1 MAKDREQKKTFVIYE
16 DMMNIVLSLP
26 DDAAL
31 DFARALFSYYLDKD
45 FDASAVSAGLLETYK
60 ARIDAD
66 IAEYKAKCQKN
77 KDNIAA
83 YWERKRT
90 EADEYERIRTNTNVL
105 QTNSKR
111 IHDNDNDNDNEYE
124 KKKKMCSNEHIKEIA
139 DEWNATFANTDVP
152 KVTILKP
159 GSKRAKMLQARLDEF
174 GKEKVIDAM
183 KTAAESSF
191 LTSSSWFSFD
201 WFCCPSNFVKII
213 EGNYKDHAQQLQAF
227 SPAPKRGSAA
237 ELQNFYDAAA
247 KWAEGG

>member
-1 MAKDREQKKTFVIYE
+1 MYE
-16 DMMNIVLSLP
+16 SMIVYRSFYEAIKEL
-26 DDAAL
+26 DDATAAAVFRAMCEYGLNGNEIELQGVSKAIFAL
-31 DFARALFSYYLDKD
+31 IKPQ
-45 FDASAVSAGLLETYK
+45 
-60 ARIDAD
+60 IDANNKRKQNGFKGGRPK
-66 IAEYKAKCQKN
+66 AENNQTETKTKPKQN
-77 KDNIAA
+77 QT
-83 YWERKRT
+83 ET
-90 EADEYERIRTNTNVL
+90 EAKANINLNV
-105 QTNSKR
+105 NVNK
-111 IHDNDNDNDNEYE
+111 NVKE
-124 KKKKMCSNEHIKEIA
+124 KKMCSNEHIKEIA

-159 GSKRAKMLQARLDEF
+159 GSKRAKMLQARLEEF

-213 EGNYKDHAQQLQAF
+213 EGNYKDHAQQLQTF
-227 SPAPKRGSAA
+227 SPSPKRGSAA

>member
-1 MAKDREQKKTFVIYE
+1 MGKNSFVLGSSWAKRMLDV
-16 DMMNIVLSLP
+16 P
-26 DDAAL
+26 DD
-31 DFARALFSYYLDKD
+31 DFAVIVKAVFRF
-45 FDASAVSAGLLETYK
+45 AVSGEHEQVNGLQKALVEEMTDFLEENAVKYEEVCEKRRLAGSIGGKQK
-60 ARIDAD
+60 AAN
-66 IAEYKAKCQKN
+66 AKSKQ
-77 KDNIAA
+77 
-83 YWERKRT
+83 
-90 EADEYERIRTNTNVL
+90 NVA
-105 QTNSKR
+105 
-111 IHDNDNDNDNEYE
+111 DNDNEYE

-139 DEWNATFANTDVP
+139 DAWNATFANTDVP

>member
-1 MAKDREQKKTFVIYE
+1 MTDSFVFYRSFYE
-16 DMMNIVLSLP
+16 SIKEFDAETQLAFLTAVMEYALNENEIPLP
-26 DDAAL
+26 VVPKALFTAVKPQLDANRKRKEHGNLGGRPRKDAAETEENKQGFSKTETIG
-31 DFARALFSYYLDKD
+31 FAKKNHRFSNEKP
-45 FDASAVSAGLLETYK
+45 
-60 ARIDAD
+60 
-66 IAEYKAKCQKN
+66 
-77 KDNIAA
+77 
-83 YWERKRT
+83 
-90 EADEYERIRTNTNVL
+90 NV
-105 QTNSKR
+105 
-111 IHDNDNDNDNEYE
+111 NENVNVNVNVNE
-124 KKKKMCSNEHIKEIA
+124 KKMCSNEHMKEIA
-139 DEWNATFANTDVP
+139 DAWNVTFANTDVP

-174 GKEKVIDAM
+174 GKEKVIDAI

-227 SPAPKRGSAA
+227 SQAPKRGSAA

>member
-1 MAKDREQKKTFVIYE
+1 MGKNSFVLGSSWAKRMLDV
-16 DMMNIVLSLP
+16 P
-26 DDAAL
+26 DD
-31 DFARALFSYYLDKD
+31 DFAVIVKAVFRFAVNGEHEQVTGLQKALVEEMTD
-45 FDASAVSAGLLETYK
+45 FLEENAVKYEEVCEKRRLAGSIGGKQKAANAKQTVANDSKCYNLLSK
-60 ARIDAD
+60 S
-66 IAEYKAKCQKN
+66 KQ
-77 KDNIAA
+77 
-83 YWERKRT
+83 
-90 EADEYERIRTNTNVL
+90 NVA
-105 QTNSKR
+105 
-111 IHDNDNDNDNEYE
+111 DNDNDNDNEYE

-213 EGNYKDHAQQLQAF
+213 EGNYKDHAQQLQTF
-227 SPAPKRGSAA
+227 SPAQKRGSAA